1 MKRRMI
7 ALLLALLMLA
17 LTGCGNW
24 DTSELEDPLRD
35 LTDYY
40 EKKEEEETPVLTA
53 FTLPYFSN
61 QTLDP
66 ITCPDG
72 AQLTLG
78 ALLYEGLF
86 ALDEQFSVQNVLA
99 RSYSYDADTFTYTIK
114 VRSDIRFSDGSRL
127 SAYDVADTLQRA
139 RSSERYRAR
148 LAMVNSL
155 YAEDS
160 DTVSISLSQDNRC
173 FTARLDIPI
182 VKSGTESELIP
193 TGTGPYC
200 WQTDDG
206 TYLGVNSHWWQEKTL
221 PLERIELLDCRNTDT
236 MVYSFYAHEVQLLAL
251 DLTGTNVT
259 SVSGS
264 GNYTDAASTVMQ
276 YIGFNTT
283 REPFNSA
290 ALRQAIHRGV
300 DRVGMLDAY
309 LLGHADAA
317 QFPLSPRSDLYP
329 ADIETSYSP
338 DYFASAMAA
347 AGYNKGVSR
356 PVTMLV
362 NEENAYKVS
371 MAQQIAKSLSRYDLK
386 VTVSVLPWEQ
396 YLYALQSGNFDL
408 YYGEVKLTADWD
420 ISSLVLPGGSLNY
433 GGYNNE
439 NTAKLLSAYLTADDD
454 TKRAKAMDTLCRHLA
469 DQVPFLP
476 VCFKNISVLL
486 PSGAVEAITPTAA
499 NPFYNMTAWKVNL
512 SKKK

>member
-1 MKRRMI
+1 MKRRFI
-7 ALLLALLMLA
+7 ALLLVLLMSA
-17 LTGCGNW
+17 LTGCGSW

-35 LTDYY
+35 LIDYY
-40 EKKEEEETPVLTA
+40 ETGEKEEPPVLTA

-78 ALLYEGLF
+78 TLLYEGLF
-86 ALDEQFSVQNVLA
+86 ALDEHYAVQHVLA
-99 RSYSYDADTFTYTIK
+99 RSYTYDADTFTYTIK
-114 VRSDIRFSDGSRL
+114 IRSDIRFSDGSRL

-139 RSSERYRAR
+139 RSSERYKAR
-148 LAMVNSL
+148 LDIVNSL
-155 YAEDS
+155 YAEDA
-160 DTVSISLSQDNRC
+160 DTVIVSLSQDNRC

-206 TYLGVNSHWWQEKTL
+206 TYLGVNSHWRQADLL
-221 PLERIELLDCRNTDT
+221 PLARIELLDCRNTDT
-236 MVYSFYAHEVQLLAL
+236 MVYSFYAHEVQLLEL

-259 SVSGS
+259 SVSGR

-283 REPFNSA
+283 REPFSSA
-290 ALRQAIHRGV
+290 ALRQAIHRGI
-300 DRVGMLDAY
+300 DRTGLIDAY

-329 ADIETSYSP
+329 TDIETSYSP
-338 DYFASAMAA
+338 DYFASSMTT
-347 AGYNKGVSR
+347 AGYNKGQSR
-356 PVTMLV
+356 TVTMIV
-362 NEENAYKVS
+362 NGENTYKVS
-371 MAQQIAKSLSRYDLK
+371 MAREIAESLSRYDLQ
-386 VTVSVLPWEQ
+386 VNLSVLPWEQ

-420 ISSLVLPGGSLNY
+420 ISSLVLPGGRLNY
-433 GGYNNE
+433 GGYSND
-439 NTAKLLSAYLTADDD
+439 NTTKLLSAYLTAADDG
-454 TKRAKAMDTLCRHLA
+454 KRAEAMDALCRHLA
-469 DQVPFLP
+469 AQVPFLP

>member
-1 MKRRMI
+1 MKRRFI

-40 EKKEEEETPVLTA
+40 ETDEKEETPVLTA

-173 FTARLDIPI
+173 FTARLGIPI

-221 PLERIELLDCRNTDT
+221 PLGECSPCSSINLGAKPDSCATCST
-236 MVYSFYAHEVQLLAL
+236 SF
-251 DLTGTNVT
+251 
-259 SVSGS
+259 
-264 GNYTDAASTVMQ
+264 
-276 YIGFNTT
+276 
-283 REPFNSA
+283 
-290 ALRQAIHRGV
+290 
-300 DRVGMLDAY
+300 
-309 LLGHADAA
+309 
-317 QFPLSPRSDLYP
+317 LS
-329 ADIETSYSP
+329 
-338 DYFASAMAA
+338 
-347 AGYNKGVSR
+347 
-356 PVTMLV
+356 
-362 NEENAYKVS
+362 
-371 MAQQIAKSLSRYDLK
+371 
-386 VTVSVLPWEQ
+386 
-396 YLYALQSGNFDL
+396 
-408 YYGEVKLTADWD
+408 
-420 ISSLVLPGGSLNY
+420 
-433 GGYNNE
+433 
-439 NTAKLLSAYLTADDD
+439 
-454 TKRAKAMDTLCRHLA
+454 
-469 DQVPFLP
+469 
-476 VCFKNISVLL
+476 
-486 PSGAVEAITPTAA
+486 
-499 NPFYNMTAWKVNL
+499 
-512 SKKK
+512 